1 MMISIN
7 IYHKLVL
14 TSLAAWLLE
23 ESYIYG
29 GNKTLNMIF
38 FVSMHANL
46 FSFIAH
52 SFHPKFV
59 RLQRVTDFYAV

>member
-1 MMISIN
+1 MISIN

-23 ESYIYG
+23 GSYIYG

-38 FVSMHANL
+38 RFHACQ
-46 FSFIAH
+46 FI
-52 SFHPKFV
+52 F
-59 RLQRVTDFYAV
+59 FYRTFFPS